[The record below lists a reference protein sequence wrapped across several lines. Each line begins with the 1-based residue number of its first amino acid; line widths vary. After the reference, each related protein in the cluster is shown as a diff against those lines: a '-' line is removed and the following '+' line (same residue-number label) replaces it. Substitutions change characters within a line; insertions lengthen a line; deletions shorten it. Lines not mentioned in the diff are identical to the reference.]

1 MSRIGNIPV
10 DVPSGVKV
18 EISGRDISASGSL
31 GELSLT
37 LPDLLSVELEDNQVR
52 VSRSADTKEAK
63 SLHGLFARLINN
75 MVIGVSKGFEKRLEV
90 IGVGY
95 RVEMDG
101 LVLVLQLGF
110 SHPIRYEPM
119 DGITI
124 SLEGRNLI
132 IVNGCDRQKVGET
145 AAQIR
150 RFRPPEPYKGK
161 GIKYQGEYI
170 KRKVGKAIG

>member
-10 DVPSGVKV
+10 DVLSGVKV

-75 MVIGVSKGFEKRLEV
+75 MVIGVSKGFE
-90 IGVGY
+90 
-95 RVEMDG
+95 
-101 LVLVLQLGF
+101 
-110 SHPIRYEPM
+110 
-119 DGITI
+119 
-124 SLEGRNLI
+124 
-132 IVNGCDRQKVGET
+132 
-145 AAQIR
+145 
-150 RFRPPEPYKGK
+150 
-161 GIKYQGEYI
+161 
-170 KRKVGKAIG
+170 

>member
-1 MSRIGNIPV
+1 MSRIGNTPI
-10 DVPSGVKV
+10 DIPSGVEVK
-18 EISGRDISASGSL
+18 ISGRDISASGSR
-31 GELSLT
+31 GALSLS
-37 LPDLLSVELEDNQVR
+37 LPSLLSVELEENRVR
-52 VSRSADTKEAK
+52 VSRSADTKHAK

-75 MVIGVSKGFEKRLEV
+75 MLIGVSKGFEKRLEV

-101 LVLVLQLGF
+101 SVLVLQLGF
-110 SHPIRYEPM
+110 SHPIRYDPM
-119 DGITI
+119 EGITI
-124 SLEGRNLI
+124 SIEGRSLI
-132 IVNGCDRQKVGET
+132 IVSGCDRQKVGET